1 MSIITVVLI
10 GIALAMDA
18 LGVTLSIGVLPN
30 IKKKIKY
37 TYIFSFGFFQFLFIF
52 LGGFIGKVFNN
63 FITIPNAIG
72 GIVVGVV
79 GFVMILDALKQKE
92 ESILLKKGMSI
103 FLGISVSI
111 DALVIGFT
119 MMNDISILVLLLY
132 SIMVGLIT
140 IVICYIGFVVCDYIK
155 RIDFVEKY
163 ASFFGGII
171 LIIMAL
177 KMIFF

>member
-18 LGVTLSIGVLPN
+18 LGVTLSIGVLPD
-30 IKKKIKY
+30 IKRRIKY

-63 FITIPNAIG
+63 FITVPESLG
-72 GIVVGVV
+72 GIIVGVI
-79 GFVMILDALKQKE
+79 GIIMIVDALKEKE
-92 ESILLKKGMSI
+92 ESVLLKKGMSI

-119 MMNDISILVLLLY
+119 VMNSISLLILFLNSV
-132 SIMVGLIT
+132 MVGLIT
-140 IVICYIGFVVCDYIK
+140 FMICYIGFVVCDYIK

-163 ASFFGGII
+163 ANFFGGII

>member
-30 IKKKIKY
+30 IKRRTKY
-37 TYIFSFGFFQFLFIF
+37 TYIFSFGFFQFIFIF

-63 FITIPNAIG
+63 FITVPEALG
-72 GIVVGVV
+72 GIIVGVI
-79 GFVMILDALKQKE
+79 GIIMIVDALKEKE
-92 ESILLKKGMSI
+92 ESVLLKKGMSI

-119 MMNDISILVLLLY
+119 VMNSIPLIILFLNSV
-132 SIMVGLIT
+132 MVGLIT
-140 IVICYIGFVVCDYIK
+140 FMICYIGFVVCDYIK
-155 RIDFVEKY
+155 RIDFVERY
-163 ASFFGGII
+163 ANFFGGII

>member
-1 MSIITVVLI
+1 MKIITLVLL

-30 IKKKIKY
+30 IKRRVKF
-37 TYIFSFGFFQFLFIF
+37 TYMISFGFFQFLFIF
-52 LGGFIGKVFNN
+52 LGGFIGILFRN
-63 FITIPNAIG
+63 FISIPQSFG
-72 GIVVGVV
+72 GIVVGVIGV
-79 GFVMILDALKQKE
+79 IMIVDAFKQKE
-92 ESILLKKGMSI
+92 DSVLLKKGMSI

-119 MMNDISILVLLLY
+119 LMNKISMLALFINSVL
-132 SIMVGLIT
+132 VGLIT
-140 IVICYIGFVVCDYIK
+140 FIICYIGFIVSEYIK
-155 RIDFVEKY
+155 RLDFVEKY
-163 ASFFGGII
+163 ANFLGGII